1 MRVYELNF
9 GSYIYIEVY
18 LNSYDI
24 LYIILLNRYK
34 FMLLILNLIIDPFSF
49 QKFINNFLTR
59 KSYFFLNNL
68 FKDLLFY
75 FCFKK

>member
-49 QKFINNFLTR
+49 QQFINNFLTR

-68 FKDLLFY
+68 LLS
-75 FCFKK
+75 